1 MKLVRV
7 HNPSRIAI
15 AKKKGSKSKMA
26 ARRRRKTTKRRTR
39 RVASVANPRRRRR
52 RHSRRR
58 NPVFVARATRRRST
72 RRRRISRR
80 RNPSALR
87 IGQIAKDMIYGAGG
101 AILTR
106 AGTSLVSGF
115 VPGAFSGSPFVDP
128 ILQAAVAATAVRYL
142 GKRFLGSSQ
151 GDILMLGGL
160 ISAGLSL
167 ADKFLPNIQGQL
179 TSIVRAPIQ
188 TAPQAAINPVQGGGL
203 GDVYDVDMNAAGF
216 GALNGLGDVYDVD
229 MDAAGFGAVSPYGF

>member
-7 HNPSRIAI
+7 HNPSRVTV
-15 AKKKGSKSKMA
+15 AKQRKGAKMA
-26 ARRRRKTTKRRTR
+26 ARRRRKTTRRRTTTAR
-39 RVASVANPRRRRR
+39 ASAVNPRRRRR

-58 NPVFVARATRRRST
+58 NPTVMAAPRRRRRSVT
-72 RRRRISRR
+72 RHKRRRHSIR

-106 AGTSLVSGF
+106 TGTAVLSGF
-115 VPGAFSGSPFVDP
+115 VPGALSGSPFVDP
-128 ILQAAVAATAVRYL
+128 ALQAIIAVTLVRWG
-142 GKRFLGSSQ
+142 GKKFLGQAQ
-151 GDILMLGGL
+151 GDIMMLGGL
-160 ISAGLSL
+160 ISAGLSA

-188 TAPQAAINPVQGGGL
+188 TAPQAAIPVNGSGL
-203 GDVYDVDMNAAGF
+203 GDVYDVDMQAAGF

-229 MDAAGFGAVSPYGF
+229 MDVAGFNGLG